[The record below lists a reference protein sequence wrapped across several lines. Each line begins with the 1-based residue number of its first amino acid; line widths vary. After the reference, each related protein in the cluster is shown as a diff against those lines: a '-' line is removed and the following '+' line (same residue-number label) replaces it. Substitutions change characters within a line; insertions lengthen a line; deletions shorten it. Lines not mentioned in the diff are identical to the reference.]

1 MRLIVC
7 GARDYDDYHAVKA
20 AIAQLKPTVIA
31 HGTAKGVDSVA
42 DEVAKHLRITVRRYA
57 PDGKRHGRFAKHI
70 RNGQMMKEFN
80 PDAVLTIL
88 GKPAVPGAPGK
99 PDDPVV
105 PGDAGNYGATTIA
118 LRALK
123 SGIPVYT
130 LGKDRQLLQLPKF
143 ERDRL
148 NNASLPRNVSPENV
162 VRGLIARAAPRTM
175 ARAPEAAPSPTK
187 APEPKNVIGEPP
199 YLETGPHGRGD
210 FNPYTARLQCHHG
223 RSIHEA
229 FTAAKIFE
237 NGATGLTPDQ
247 AKGRNATNSDELGDI
262 YTALWGQWLR
272 ENPKQMDAL
281 LSARGIANVNAP
293 EEDVC
298 PAQTL
303 WRIRQAE
310 IRRRHLLRLP
320 IPKHN
325 LSIAPSFNA
334 SHDNGPE
341 NTME

>member
-42 DEVAKHLRITVRRYA
+42 DEVAKHQRITVRRFA

-88 GKPAVPGAPGK
+88 GKPAVHAPGN
-99 PDDPVV
+99 PDDPGI
-105 PGDAGNYGATTIA
+105 PGDAGNYGATTIV

-130 LGKDRQLLQLPKF
+130 VGKDRQLLQLPKV

-148 NNASLPRNVSPENV
+148 NNANLPRNVSPENV
-162 VRGLIARAAPRTM
+162 VRGLIARAAPASQ
-175 ARAPEAAPSPTK
+175 ARAPDAAPSHTK
-187 APEPKNVIGEPP
+187 VPEPKNVIGEPP
-199 YLETGPHGRGD
+199 YLETGTHGRGD
-210 FNPYTARLQCHHG
+210 FNPYTARLQSHQG

-237 NGATGLTPDQ
+237 NGDA
-247 AKGRNATNSDELGDI
+247 RS
-262 YTALWGQWLR
+262 GQR
-272 ENPKQMDAL
+272 PH
-281 LSARGIANVNAP
+281 G
-293 EEDVC
+293 
-298 PAQTL
+298 
-303 WRIRQAE
+303 
-310 IRRRHLLRLP
+310 H
-320 IPKHN
+320 
-325 LSIAPSFNA
+325 
-334 SHDNGPE
+334 
-341 NTME
+341 